1 MNKLNSKIV
10 LKCIFR
16 GILIALTSAGTIAVM
31 NKVEEN
37 KKTSSD
43 TVIEKTEV
51 GAKQIY
57 QVDNLVSNQ
66 R

>member
-10 LKCIFR
+10 MKCIFR

-37 KKTSSD
+37 KRTSSD
-43 TVIEKTEV
+43 TVIEKTEA
-51 GAKQIY
+51 GAKHIY
-57 QVDNLVSNQ
+57 QVDDLIVNQ